1 MVSSL
6 ENQAFDTQ
14 IIICK
19 IYIKTAVFAMHNDG
33 WHRALRVLS

>member
-14 IIICK
+14 III
-19 IYIKTAVFAMHNDG
+19 YIVIIAVLNNVNNDG
-33 WHRALRVLS
+33 SP

>member
-14 IIICK
+14 IIVF
-19 IYIKTAVFAMHNDG
+19 IKYKEI
-33 WHRALRVLS
+33 LRNTLKNEN